1 MEEEPVPLFPVQAD
15 DDGRNVGFDSFADG
29 SGASV
34 EDVFDLLE
42 EDHEELSE
50 LS

>member
-15 DDGRNVGFDSFADG
+15 DDGRNVGFDSLADG

-42 EDHEELSE
+42 EDDEELSE

>member
-1 MEEEPVPLFPVQAD
+1 MEEEPVPLLPVQAD
-15 DDGRNVGFDSFADG
+15 DDGRNVGFDSLADG

-42 EDHEELSE
+42 EDDEELSE